1 VTPQE
6 KRQWQTTWED
16 VVVKNEEKAKV
27 NTKPAVRRKS
37 TRKLAVRADVSAS
50 GSGARSRAGAEA
62 GAVSLVPL
70 GLGDIPSVGQTIASP
85 SNSPWGATTVRRV
98 TSNFVHTHTMPRQGK
113 LLAKSVPLQRGMVV
127 ALRLPPLDDAV
138 TQLQI
143 LTFGWVWGKIKYRAV
158 VFRRR
163 IGTTGSWGELET
175 MGAAAFPDVLHC
187 HVHTRTHTLIR
198 NTFFSVKSH
207 LYTSIILSYSSTVN
221 TNKHLHTGR

>member
-1 VTPQE
+1 LTSE
-6 KRQWQTTWED
+6 
-16 VVVKNEEKAKV
+16 EEKKWHKKWDVEVKDKRKV
-27 NTKPAVRRKS
+27 KPKIEPKVRRKS
-37 TRKLAVRADVSAS
+37 SRKVSVPTVSKA
-50 GSGARSRAGAEA
+50 GSGAGSGAGA

-70 GLGDIPSVGQTIASP
+70 GQEDIPVVGQTISSP
-85 SNSPWGATTVRRV
+85 SNSPWGATTVSRV
-98 TSNFVHTHTMPRQGK
+98 TSNFVHTYRMPRQGK

-158 VFRRR
+158 IFRRR

-175 MGAAAFPDVLHC
+175 MSAAAFPDVLHY
-187 HVHTRTHTLIR
+187 HVHTRTHTLIM
-198 NTFFSVKSH
+198 NTFFSLKSH
-207 LYTSIILSYSSTVN
+207 LHTSIILSYSSTFN